1 MIHGYQQTCPAR
13 ACERGEFAGELD
25 RLDVQGQRV
34 LKSLARHLA
43 EIERAHGEAVA
54 LAVAQRMELVLR
66 GRDAA

>member
-1 MIHGYQQTCPAR
+1 MIQGYQQTCAAPS
-13 ACERGEFAGELD
+13 CERGELAGALD

-43 EIERAHGEAVA
+43 QIEQAHGEAVA

-66 GRDAA
+66 GREAG